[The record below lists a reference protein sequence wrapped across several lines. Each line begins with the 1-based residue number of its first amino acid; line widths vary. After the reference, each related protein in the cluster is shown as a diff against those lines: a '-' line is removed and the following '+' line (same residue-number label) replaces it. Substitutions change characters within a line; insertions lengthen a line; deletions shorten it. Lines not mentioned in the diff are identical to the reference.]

1 MKIKID
7 LDDVFTSRKNIDF
20 AYREIHIWRPLW
32 GRGVRQNK
40 ALLDVGEGGGFAA
53 WLDVMLSQ
61 TWIYHWQEIFL
72 LTLTSDSEAIC

>member
-7 LDDVFTSRKNIDF
+7 LDDVFTSRKNIDL
-20 AYREIHIWRPLW
+20 HI
-32 GRGVRQNK
+32 GRYTYDVHFEEGGVRQNK

-72 LTLTSDSEAIC
+72 LTLMSDSEAIC